1 MGGRRGVNLG
11 TNWLRACGLYGA
23 WALGVYE
30 AVLGLCVYTWECV
43 ANRLW
48 TLPGRR
54 EISKTVCVHVCVT
67 GRERFYPQ
75 GMVACACACNM

>member
-1 MGGRRGVNLG
+1 MGGRSGVNLD
-11 TNWLRACGLYGA
+11 TNWLRACGLYRA
-23 WALGVYE
+23 WALSVYE
-30 AVLGLCVYTWECV
+30 AVLGLCVYTCECV

-54 EISKTVCVHVCVT
+54 EISKTVCVRVT

-75 GMVACACACNM
+75 GMVACACECVTT